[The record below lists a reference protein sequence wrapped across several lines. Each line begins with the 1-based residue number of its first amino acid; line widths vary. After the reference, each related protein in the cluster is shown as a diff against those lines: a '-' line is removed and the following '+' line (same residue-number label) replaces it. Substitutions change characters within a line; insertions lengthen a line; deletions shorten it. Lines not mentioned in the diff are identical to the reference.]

1 MLTLQLDHVVKDY
14 SGNFAVNGI
23 SYNFKSGI
31 YGLLGKNGA
40 GKSTLIKMLNTTI
53 TDYKGRITYNG
64 NPIDNNDYRSNLGY
78 MPQHSTLIP
87 YMSINRYLYYYA
99 ALKGLKKDHA
109 KYTIETL
116 LTDLNLKDKQ
126 NDKIS
131 TLSGGMKR
139 RVLLAQMLL
148 NDPKII
154 LLDEPTTGLD
164 PIERSNFR
172 NILHK
177 ISEDKI
183 IIIATHI
190 ISDLEYICDDVVVMK
205 SGKIALEGSQA
216 TILKNTY
223 VSEKVITENN
233 INEFEQL
240 FTVVNKVR
248 TDDGVLVRYLTN
260 EKDEYSVNAN
270 LDDVFIKWG

>member
-64 NPIDNNDYRSNLGY
+64 NPIDNKEYRSILGY

-148 NDPKII
+148 NDPKIV

-270 LDDVFIKWG
+270 FDDVFIKWG